1 MKKGMILIVIGV
13 LGAIFICTADLIL
26 KKPVND
32 ITGPKS
38 IVGLIICGLLIIMGI
53 RVLMK
58 KPKA

>member
-13 LGAIFICTADLIL
+13 LGAIFICTVDLIL

-38 IVGLIICGLLIIMGI
+38 IVGLIICGLLIITGI
-53 RVLMK
+53 RGLVK

>member
-13 LGAIFICTADLIL
+13 LGAIFICTVDLIL

-38 IVGLIICGLLIIMGI
+38 IVGLIICGFLIMTGI